1 MKVSYA
7 IPVCNERDEIE
18 RLLTFLVKHKDP
30 EDEVVILFDEKNG
43 TKSVES
49 YLDKQESV
57 ILYKKPFTGDFAEH
71 KNALNSYCSGDW
83 IFQLDAD
90 EYPDEY
96 LMKSFR
102 YIIDTNP
109 EVQAFWVPR
118 INTVQG
124 LTPAH
129 VTNWRWNVD
138 SKGRVNFPD
147 YQMRLYVNT
156 PDVSWSG
163 RVHEQ
168 LKGFSKFAHLP
179 SNEEF
184 CIHHPKTIER
194 QERQNKLYDTLL

>member
-18 RLLTFLVKHKDP
+18 RLVTFLVKHRDP
-30 EDEVVILFDEKNG
+30 EDEIVVLFDETNG
-43 TKSVES
+43 TKSVENF
-49 YLDKQESV
+49 LDTQDSI
-57 ILYKKPFTGDFAEH
+57 ILHKKPFKGDFAEH
-71 KNALNSYCSGDW
+71 KNALNKYCTGDW

-90 EYPDEY
+90 EYPDDY

-109 EVQAFWVPR
+109 DVQAFWVPR

-124 LTPAH
+124 LKSTH
-129 VTNWRWNVD
+129 VNKWRWAVD
-138 SKGRVNFPD
+138 AKGRVNFPD
-147 YQMRLYVNT
+147 FQMRLYVND
-156 PDVSWSG
+156 PKVRWSG

-168 LKGFSKFAHLP
+168 LTGYSKFAHLP
-179 SNEEF
+179 SNDEF

-194 QERQNKLYDTLL
+194 QVRQNKLYDSL